1 MREELKKQMQEQA
14 PDEGAI
20 IGYAI
25 ATHHRG
31 KNLPDHFIA
40 PPGTKVGLLFPV
52 AGQSQGRR
60 EASTPSRSSA
70 TSRAA

>member
-1 MREELKKQMQEQA
+1 MSEELKKQMHEQA

-20 IGYAI
+20 IGYAL

-31 KNLPDHFIA
+31 KNQPDHFIA
-40 PPGTKVGLLFPV
+40 PPGTKVGLLFPM
-52 AGQSQGRR
+52 AGKVKSEGG
-60 EASTPSRSSA
+60 STRSRSSA

>member
-1 MREELKKQMQEQA
+1 MKARSSAMR
-14 PDEGAI
+14 
-20 IGYAI
+20 I

-52 AGQSQGRR
+52 AGKVKIGGGIRHVHGRR
-60 EASTPSRSSA
+60 LLQERHE
-70 TSRAA
+70 RV